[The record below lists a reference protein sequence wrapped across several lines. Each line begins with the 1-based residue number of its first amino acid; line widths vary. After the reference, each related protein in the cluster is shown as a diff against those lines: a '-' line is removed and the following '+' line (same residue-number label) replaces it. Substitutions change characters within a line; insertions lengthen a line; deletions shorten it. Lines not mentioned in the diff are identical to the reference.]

1 MVLKPNIEKS
11 ERESKSIPLTCKDI
25 TTHFPG
31 LEQTLQLK
39 VTELNWFYG
48 PKSSLLEQKIH
59 ERLFN
64 ITLHLDINSSIQ
76 TACSKKMYGCK

>member
-64 ITLHLDINSSIQ
+64 ITFRHKCKYRNSL
-76 TACSKKMYGCK
+76 